1 MKKILVAL
9 FFVILLSFS
18 ITNVDALRQVAG
30 QIIVDLKPGQSEK
43 FEWALASDNPNEVT
57 SVKLSVE
64 GDGSEFLS
72 FPVTIELNPSEMK
85 SIEVTVS
92 VPDDFP
98 GDITLTPHLLATEFG
113 EEGGATIINIRMLK
127 IITLNIAPND
137 DPSLWVDWDEI
148 NKSEPE
154 SETAAE
160 QVTRQESGP
169 EGFTI
174 IQPEGESESY
184 QEPTCGAGTHE
195 ENGICVPDKSGGGCL
210 IATAT
215 FGSELAPQVQFLRE
229 IRDDQVLKTES
240 GASFMAGFNQ
250 FYYSFSPAIADL
262 ERQSPIF
269 KETVKIVITPLLT
282 SLSILNYVDIDSEKE
297 MLGYGV
303 GLILMNIGMYFIAP
317 AIVISKIFSLR
328 KN

>member
-1 MKKILVAL
+1 MKKILVTL

-18 ITNVDALRQVAG
+18 ITNVDALRQAAG

-43 FEWALASDNPNEVT
+43 FEWVLVSDNPNEVT
-57 SVKLSVE
+57 SIKLSVE
-64 GDGSEFLS
+64 GDGSEFLL
-72 FPVTIELNPSEMK
+72 FPETIELNPRVMR

-160 QVTRQESGP
+160 QVTKQESGP
-169 EGFTI
+169 EGFSI
-174 IQPEGESESY
+174 IQPEGESESD
-184 QEPTCGAGTHE
+184 QEPVCGAGTHE

-229 IRDDQVLKTES
+229 IRDDKVLKTES

-250 FYYSFSPAIADL
+250 FYYSFSPTIADL

-269 KETVKIVITPLLT
+269 KETVKIAITPLLT
-282 SLSILNYVDIDSEKE
+282 SLSILNYVDIDSEE
-297 MLGYGV
+297 EVLGYGV
-303 GLILMNIGMYFIAP
+303 GLILMNIGMYFVAP